1 MILDEHKNEKNT
13 NFAFYLYFLGQNR
26 LNKGAFNNYV
36 DQIWTNFDPLS
47 PLEWTSVD
55 ILHPPPPVHVDKRRT
70 KVPTPE
76 DVTR

>member
-36 DQIWTNFDPLS
+36 DQIWTN
-47 PLEWTSVD
+47 VD
-55 ILHPPPPVHVDKRRT
+55 ARDTQGETEGDRERQSAT
-70 KVPTPE
+70 EGDT
-76 DVTR
+76 